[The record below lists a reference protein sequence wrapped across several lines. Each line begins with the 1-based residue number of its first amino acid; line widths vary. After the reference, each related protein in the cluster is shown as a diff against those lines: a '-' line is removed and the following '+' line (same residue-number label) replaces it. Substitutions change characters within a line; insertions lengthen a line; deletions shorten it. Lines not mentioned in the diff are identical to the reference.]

1 MQQPMFPRQ
10 QRSNEI
16 LWALVAIFLIT
27 LLYTGVVVRTG
38 SIPAAGEFFGHSLG
52 VLGFML
58 MLMTETLYSLR
69 KRSRVARWGRLAKWL
84 QFHIF
89 TGLVGPFLV
98 LLHTSWKFNGL
109 AGVVMLL
116 TLIIVVSGVI
126 GRYIYTAVPRT
137 ADGAEL
143 QARHL
148 SDMIREIEREME
160 EFASANPAIQ
170 KQQQRLPAIQQAQ
183 GSGATAVLGR
193 VFTEWSERFQG
204 WQEQRQAQ
212 AALRPQ
218 IRTMEKLARERRAL
232 YRQIDSLAAARRMLA
247 VWHTIHIPIG
257 MALFAAA
264 LVHILAAIYYATLL
278 H

>member
-1 MQQPMFPRQ
+1 MQQPYSRQ

-27 LLYTGVVVRTG
+27 MLYTGVVVRTG

-52 VLGFML
+52 VLGFTL

-69 KRSRVARWGRLAKWL
+69 KRSRTAKWGRLANWL

-137 ADGAEL
+137 ADGAEI

-148 SDMIREIEREME
+148 SNMISEIEREME
-160 EFASANPAIQ
+160 EFAAANPAIQ
-170 KQQQRLPAIQQAQ
+170 KQQQRLAAIQQARS
-183 GSGATAVLGR
+183 SGATAVLGR
-193 VFTEWSERFQG
+193 VFTEWSERLQG

-218 IRTMEKLARERRAL
+218 IKTMEKLARERRAL
-232 YRQIDSLAAARRMLA
+232 YRQIDSLAAARRMLSI
-247 VWHTIHIPIG
+247 WHTIHIPIG

>member
-1 MQQPMFPRQ
+1 MQPQLRR
-10 QRSNEI
+10 QRSTEI

-52 VLGFML
+52 VLGFVL

-69 KRSRVARWGRLAKWL
+69 KRSRAARWGRLAKWL

-116 TLIIVVSGVI
+116 TLIIVISGVI

-148 SDMIREIEREME
+148 SDMIREVEREME
-160 EFASANPAIQ
+160 EYAAANPGMQVQRLSTIQ
-170 KQQQRLPAIQQAQ
+170 KARA
-183 GSGATAVLGR
+183 SETTAVLGR
-193 VFTEWSERFQG
+193 VFTEWNERMQG
-204 WQEQRQAQ
+204 WQEQRRAK
-212 AALRPQ
+212 AALRPH
-218 IRTMEKLARERRAL
+218 IKTMEKLARERRAL
-232 YRQIDSLAAARRMLA
+232 YRQIDTLAAARRMLA

>member
-1 MQQPMFPRQ
+1 MQ
-10 QRSNEI
+10 QRSHEI
-16 LWALVAIFLIT
+16 LWAFVAIFLIS
-27 LLYTGVVVRTG
+27 LLYTGVVVRAG

-52 VLGFML
+52 VLGFAL

-69 KRSRVARWGRLAKWL
+69 KRSRLAKWGRLAKWL

-116 TLIIVVSGVI
+116 TLIIVISGVI

-137 ADGAEL
+137 ADGAEV

-148 SDMIREIEREME
+148 SDLIRQIERDME
-160 EFASANPAIQ
+160 EYAAANPAAQ
-170 KQQQRLPAIQQAQ
+170 AHQQRLTMIQQARA
-183 GSGATAVLGR
+183 SGATAVLGR
-193 VFTEWSERFQG
+193 VFTEWSERFHW
-204 WQEQRQAQ
+204 WQEQRRAES
-212 AALRPQ
+212 ALRPQ
-218 IRTMEKLARERRAL
+218 IKEMEKLARERRL
-232 YRQIDSLAAARRMLA
+232 LRRQIETLA
-247 VWHTIHIPIG
+247 VARQMLSLWHSIHIPIG
-257 MALFAAA
+257 VALFTAAF
-264 LVHILAAIYYATLL
+264 VHIIAAIYYATLL

>member
-1 MQQPMFPRQ
+1 MQQQLRQ
-10 QRSNEI
+10 QRSTEI
-16 LWALVAIFLIT
+16 LWALVAILLIT

-52 VLGFML
+52 VLGFTL

-69 KRSRVARWGRLAKWL
+69 KRSRVARWGRLANWL

-116 TLIIVVSGVI
+116 TVIIVVSGVI

-137 ADGAEL
+137 ADGAEI
-143 QARHL
+143 QAHHL
-148 SDMIREIEREME
+148 NDMIREIEREME
-160 EFASANPAIQ
+160 EFAVAYPTMQNH
-170 KQQQRLPAIQQAQ
+170 QQRLAAIQQSRAT
-183 GSGATAVLGR
+183 GAPAVLGR
-193 VFTEWSERFQG
+193 MFAEWGERLQG
-204 WQEQRQAQ
+204 WQEQRQAK
-212 AALRPQ
+212 AAMRPL
-218 IRTMEKLARERRAL
+218 IKTMVKLARERRAL
-232 YRQIDSLAAARRMLA
+232 YRQIDTLAAARRMLA
-247 VWHTIHIPIG
+247 VWHSVHIPIG
-257 MALFAAA
+257 MALFTAA

-278 H
+278 R

>member
-1 MQQPMFPRQ
+1 MQQPYSRQ

-27 LLYTGVVVRTG
+27 MLYTGVVVRTG

-52 VLGFML
+52 VLGFAL

-69 KRSRVARWGRLAKWL
+69 KRSRTAKWGRLANWL

-137 ADGAEL
+137 ADGAEI

-148 SDMIREIEREME
+148 SNMISEIEREME
-160 EFASANPAIQ
+160 EFAAANPAIQ
-170 KQQQRLPAIQQAQ
+170 KQQQRLAAIQQAR

-193 VFTEWSERFQG
+193 VFTEWSERLQG

-218 IRTMEKLARERRAL
+218 IKTMEKLARERRAL
-232 YRQIDSLAAARRMLA
+232 YRQIDSLAAARRMLSI
-247 VWHTIHIPIG
+247 WHTIHIPIG